1 METQLL
7 DKSCKDFL
15 TDLASKEPT
24 PGGGGAAALAG
35 AIAAALTSMVSN
47 LTLGKEKFANVEDK
61 IRPLL
66 VSAEILRTRMLALV
80 AADAAVFDGFM
91 KAYKLPKNTD
101 EEKEFRT
108 NSIQIAAYDA
118 SEVPMKIADSCLDIL
133 HLSSKLVRIGNPSAI
148 TDATVAALLARAALR
163 SACYNVHSN
172 LLLLKD
178 KEYVQRTEEHLLEI
192 CREAKELEDDVIRE
206 TDRILG

>member
-47 LTLGKEKFANVEDK
+47 LTLGKEKFADVEDK

-101 EEKEFRT
+101 EEKEFPGGCR
-108 NSIQIAAYDA
+108 NS
-118 SEVPMKIADSCLDIL
+118 
-133 HLSSKLVRIGNPSAI
+133 
-148 TDATVAALLARAALR
+148 
-163 SACYNVHSN
+163 
-172 LLLLKD
+172 
-178 KEYVQRTEEHLLEI
+178 
-192 CREAKELEDDVIRE
+192 
-206 TDRILG
+206 

>member
-1 METQLL
+1 MEKQLL

-24 PGGGGAAALAG
+24 PGGGGAAALTA

-47 LTLGKEKFANVEDK
+47 LTLGKEKFAQVEDK
-61 IRPLL
+61 IRPIL

-80 AADAAVFDGFM
+80 AADAAVFDSFM
-91 KAYKLPKNTD
+91 KAYKLPKNTE
-101 EEKEFRT
+101 EEKVSRSE
-108 NSIQIAAYDA
+108 SIQIAAYDA
-118 SEVPMKIADSCLDIL
+118 SEVPLKIADSCLDIL
-133 HLSSKLVRIGNPSAI
+133 HISSQLVRIGNPSVI

-178 KEYVQRTEEHLLEI
+178 KEYADKTEEHLLEI

>member
-1 METQLL
+1 MEKQLL

-24 PGGGGAAALAG
+24 PGGGGAAALTA

-47 LTLGKEKFANVEDK
+47 LTLGKEKFAQVEDK
-61 IRPLL
+61 IRPIL

-80 AADAAVFDGFM
+80 AADAAVFDSFM
-91 KAYKLPKNTD
+91 KAYKLPKNTE
-101 EEKEFRT
+101 EEKAERSE
-108 NSIQIAAYDA
+108 SIQIAAYDA
-118 SEVPMKIADSCLDIL
+118 SEVPLKIADSCLDIL
-133 HLSSKLVRIGNPSAI
+133 HISSQLVRIGNPSVI

-178 KEYVQRTEEHLLEI
+178 KEYAEKTEEHLLEI

>member
-1 METQLL
+1 MESQML

-47 LTLGKEKFANVEDK
+47 LTLGKGKFAAVEGK
-61 IRPLL
+61 IRPIL

-80 AADAAVFDGFM
+80 VADAAVFENFM
-91 KAYKLPKNTD
+91 RAYRLPKSTE
-101 EEKEFRT
+101 EEKRARSE
-108 NSIQIAAYDA
+108 SIQIAAYDA
-118 SEVPMKIADSCLDIL
+118 SEVPLKIADSCLDIL
-133 HLSSKLVRIGNPSAI
+133 HISSQLMRFGNPSAI

-178 KEYVQRTEEHLLEI
+178 KEYVEKTEEHLRKI
-192 CREAKELEDDVIRE
+192 CREAEELEQDVISE

>member
-1 METQLL
+1 MESQML

-47 LTLGKEKFANVEDK
+47 LTLGKGKFAAVEEK
-61 IRPLL
+61 IRPIL

-80 AADAAVFDGFM
+80 VADAAVFENFM
-91 KAYKLPKNTD
+91 RAYRLPKSTE
-101 EEKEFRT
+101 EEKRARSE
-108 NSIQIAAYDA
+108 SIQIAAYDA
-118 SEVPMKIADSCLDIL
+118 SEVPLKIADSCLDIL
-133 HLSSKLVRIGNPSAI
+133 HISSQLMRVGNPSAI

-178 KEYVQRTEEHLLEI
+178 KEYVEKTEEYLQKI
-192 CREAKELEDDVIRE
+192 CREAEELEQDVISE

>member
-7 DKSCKDFL
+7 DKSCKEFL
-15 TDLASKEPT
+15 FELASKEPT

-80 AADAAVFDGFM
+80 AADAAVFDSFM
-91 KAYKLPKNTD
+91 KAYKMPKSND
-101 EEKEFRT
+101 EEKALRT
-108 NSIQIAAYDA
+108 ESIQIAAYDA
-118 SEVPMKIADSCLDIL
+118 SEVPLKIADSCLDIL
-133 HLSSKLVRIGNPSAI
+133 HLASKLVRIGNPNVI

-172 LLLLKD
+172 LMLLKN
-178 KEYVQRTEEHLLEI
+178 KEYVEQTEEHLQKI
-192 CREAKELEDDVIRE
+192 RQEAKELEDDVISE
-206 TDRILG
+206 TDKIIG

>member
-1 METQLL
+1 MEKQLL

-24 PGGGGAAALAG
+24 PGGGGAAALTA

-47 LTLGKEKFANVEDK
+47 LTLGKEKFAQVEDK
-61 IRPLL
+61 IRPIL

-80 AADAAVFDGFM
+80 AADAAVFDSFM
-91 KAYKLPKNTD
+91 KAYKLPKNTE
-101 EEKEFRT
+101 EEKVSRSE
-108 NSIQIAAYDA
+108 SIQIAAYDA
-118 SEVPMKIADSCLDIL
+118 SEVPLKIADSCLDIL
-133 HLSSKLVRIGNPSAI
+133 HISSQLVRIGNPSVI

-178 KEYVQRTEEHLLEI
+178 KEYAEKTEEHLLEI
-192 CREAKELEDDVIRE
+192 CTKAKALEDDVICE

>member
-1 METQLL
+1 MEKQLL

-24 PGGGGAAALAG
+24 PGGGGAAALTA

-47 LTLGKEKFANVEDK
+47 LTLGKEKFAQVEDK
-61 IRPLL
+61 IRPIL

-80 AADAAVFDGFM
+80 AADAAVFDSFM
-91 KAYKLPKNTD
+91 KAYKLPKNTE
-101 EEKEFRT
+101 EEKVSRSE
-108 NSIQIAAYDA
+108 SIQIAAYDA
-118 SEVPMKIADSCLDIL
+118 SEVPLKIADSCLDIL
-133 HLSSKLVRIGNPSAI
+133 HISSQLVRIGNPSVI

-178 KEYVQRTEEHLLEI
+178 KEYAQKTEEHLQAI
-192 CREAKELEDDVIRE
+192 CCEAKELEDDVIRE

>member
-47 LTLGKEKFANVEDK
+47 LTLGKEKFADVEDK

-80 AADAAVFDGFM
+80 AADA
-91 KAYKLPKNTD
+91 
-101 EEKEFRT
+101 
-108 NSIQIAAYDA
+108 
-118 SEVPMKIADSCLDIL
+118 
-133 HLSSKLVRIGNPSAI
+133 
-148 TDATVAALLARAALR
+148 
-163 SACYNVHSN
+163 
-172 LLLLKD
+172 
-178 KEYVQRTEEHLLEI
+178 
-192 CREAKELEDDVIRE
+192 
-206 TDRILG
+206 

>member
-1 METQLL
+1 MESQML

-47 LTLGKEKFANVEDK
+47 LTLGKGKFAAVEEK
-61 IRPLL
+61 IRPIL

-80 AADAAVFDGFM
+80 VADAAVFENFM
-91 KAYKLPKNTD
+91 RAYRLPKSTE
-101 EEKEFRT
+101 EEKRARSE
-108 NSIQIAAYDA
+108 SIQIAAYDA
-118 SEVPMKIADSCLDIL
+118 SEVPLKIADSCLDIL
-133 HLSSKLVRIGNPSAI
+133 HISSQLMRVGNPSAI

-178 KEYVQRTEEHLLEI
+178 KEYVEKTEEHLQKI
-192 CREAKELEDDVIRE
+192 CREAEELEQDVIHE
-206 TDRILG
+206 TNRILG

>member
-1 METQLL
+1 MESQML

-47 LTLGKEKFANVEDK
+47 LTLGKGKFAAVEEK
-61 IRPLL
+61 IRPIL

-80 AADAAVFDGFM
+80 VADAAVFENFM
-91 KAYKLPKNTD
+91 RAYRLPKSTE
-101 EEKEFRT
+101 EEKRARSE
-108 NSIQIAAYDA
+108 SIQIAAYDA
-118 SEVPMKIADSCLDIL
+118 SEVPLKIADSCLDIL
-133 HLSSKLVRIGNPSAI
+133 HISSQLMRVGNPSAI

-178 KEYVQRTEEHLLEI
+178 KEYVEKTEEHLRKI
-192 CREAKELEDDVIRE
+192 CREAEELEQDVISE

>member
-1 METQLL
+1 MESQML

-47 LTLGKEKFANVEDK
+47 LTLGKEKFAAVEGK
-61 IRPLL
+61 IRPIL

-80 AADAAVFDGFM
+80 VADAAVFENFM
-91 KAYKLPKNTD
+91 RAYRLSKSTE
-101 EEKEFRT
+101 EEKRARSE
-108 NSIQIAAYDA
+108 SIQIAAYDA
-118 SEVPMKIADSCLDIL
+118 SEVPLKIADSCLDIL
-133 HLSSKLVRIGNPSAI
+133 HISSQLMRVGNPSAI

-178 KEYVQRTEEHLLEI
+178 KEYVEKTEEHLRKI
-192 CREAKELEDDVIRE
+192 CREAEELEQDVISE

>member
-1 METQLL
+1 MESQML

-24 PGGGGAAALAG
+24 PGGGGAPALAG

-47 LTLGKEKFANVEDK
+47 LTLGKGKFAAVEGK
-61 IRPLL
+61 IRPIL

-80 AADAAVFDGFM
+80 VADAAVFENFM
-91 KAYKLPKNTD
+91 RAYRLSKSTE
-101 EEKEFRT
+101 EEKRARSE
-108 NSIQIAAYDA
+108 SIQIAAYDA
-118 SEVPMKIADSCLDIL
+118 SEVPLKIADSCLDIL
-133 HLSSKLVRIGNPSAI
+133 HISSQLMRVGNPSAI

-178 KEYVQRTEEHLLEI
+178 KSTWKKPRSTCRKSAGGRRTGAG
-192 CREAKELEDDVIRE
+192 RY
-206 TDRILG
+206 

>member
-1 METQLL
+1 MESQML

-47 LTLGKEKFANVEDK
+47 LTLGKGKFAAVEGK
-61 IRPLL
+61 IRPIL

-80 AADAAVFDGFM
+80 VADAAVFENFM
-91 KAYKLPKNTD
+91 RAYRLPKSTE
-101 EEKEFRT
+101 EEKRARSE
-108 NSIQIAAYDA
+108 SIQIAAYDA
-118 SEVPMKIADSCLDIL
+118 SEVPLKIADSCLDIL
-133 HLSSKLVRIGNPSAI
+133 HISSQLMRVGNPSAI

-178 KEYVQRTEEHLLEI
+178 KEYVEKTEEHLQKI
-192 CREAKELEDDVIRE
+192 CREAEELEQDVIHE
-206 TDRILG
+206 TNRILG

>member
-1 METQLL
+1 
-7 DKSCKDFL
+7 
-15 TDLASKEPT
+15 
-24 PGGGGAAALAG
+24 
-35 AIAAALTSMVSN
+35 MVSN
-47 LTLGKEKFANVEDK
+47 LTLGKEKFADVEDK

-66 VSAEILRTRMLALV
+66 VIAEIMRKRIKALV

-91 KAYKLPKNTD
+91 KAYKLPKTTD
-101 EEKEFRT
+101 EEKAFRI

-133 HLSSKLVRIGNPSAI
+133 HLSSMLVRIGNPSAI

-178 KEYVQRTEEHLLEI
+178 KKYVQETDAHLHKIVEK
-192 CREAKELEDDVIRE
+192 AKELEEDVIRE

>member
-1 METQLL
+1 MEIKKEIGRRIKEARISKGYKQESFAELL
-7 DKSCKDFL
+7 NKSQGTISMMENGKSILVEDIYLICKELKISADWIIFG
-15 TDLASKEPT
+15 SKET
-24 PGGGGAAALAG
+24 Y
-35 AIAAALTSMVSN
+35 
-47 LTLGKEKFANVEDK
+47 F
-61 IRPLL
+61 
-66 VSAEILRTRMLALV
+66 
-80 AADAAVFDGFM
+80 
-91 KAYKLPKNTD
+91 TD

-133 HLSSKLVRIGNPSAI
+133 HLSSKLVRIGNPIAI